1 MSWGLEISMCG
12 GRQTLHLQL
21 KSAGLGL
28 LRYVSGGASEGQLRR
43 VHTAPCADLSK
54 KVQVRARAGLAVR
67 LPPASQRKT

>member
-43 VHTAPCADLSK
+43 VHTARAQTSAK
-54 KVQVRARAGLAVR
+54 KCKYVLEQAL
-67 LPPASQRKT
+67 PASQRKT